1 MALVVESLVVGPFGV
16 NAYLVGEPESRSALL
31 IDPGADLE
39 ALARLLEKTGFALAA
54 IVNTHAHIDHVAAVA
69 EAKRRFGAP
78 YWLHQA
84 DKGLLGALPMQ
95 AMMFGFPEPEL
106 PEVDRWLTDGDPLE
120 LGKVSGRILHTP
132 GHSPGGCCLYFPDEK
147 LVFTG
152 DTLFRSSIGR
162 TDLPGGSYEQI
173 TRSVR
178 ERLFTLGDDVTF
190 YPGHGPSG
198 LIGEE
203 RLSNPYVR

>member
-39 ALARLLEKTGFALAA
+39 ALARLLEKTGFTLAA
-54 IVNTHAHIDHVAAVA
+54 IVNTHAHIDHVGAVA

-78 YWLHQA
+78 YWLHEA
-84 DKGLLGALPMQ
+84 DKGLLGALPVQ
-95 AMMFGFPEPEL
+95 AMMFGFPAPEV
-106 PEVDRWLTDGDPLE
+106 PEVDRWLNDGDALE
-120 LGKVSGRILHTP
+120 LGKATGRVIHTP
-132 GHSPGGCCLYFPDEK
+132 GHSPGGCCLYFPDDK

-152 DTLFRSSIGR
+152 DTLFRGSIGR
-162 TDLPGGSYEQI
+162 TDLPGGSDEEI
-173 TRSVR
+173 ARSIR
-178 ERLFTLGDDVTF
+178 ERLFTLGDEITF

-198 LIGEE
+198 LIGEQ
-203 RLSNPYVR
+203 RLGNPYVR